1 MKKIYYKGVPYEYKA
16 VDIGEKRQYSL
27 YENGIL
33 MHFVEEEELDKKS
46 LVTMALE
53 SYYNSLKAAYK
64 TAVLH
69 G

>member
-16 VDIGEKRQYSL
+16 VDLGEKRQYSL
-27 YENGIL
+27 YENGVL

>member
-1 MKKIYYKGVPYEYKA
+1 MKKIYYKGVPYEYNA
-16 VDIGEKRQYSL
+16 VDLGEKRQYSL
-27 YENGIL
+27 YENGVL